1 MRAPNLTPDSAALF
15 LALLDFAESRSAG
28 AACAFLRGYC
38 TARSHEPR
46 PLPDPRVEAP
56 SAGHGMAVAR
66 VELTRR
72 QG

>member
-1 MRAPNLTPDSAALF
+1 MRAPNMTPDSAAVF
-15 LALLDFAESRSAG
+15 LALLDFAESRAPG
-28 AACAFLRGYC
+28 AACSFLRGYC

-46 PLPDPRVEAP
+46 STPIDPRAELTGQP
-56 SAGHGMAVAR
+56 VAR